1 MKILVFGA
9 GPLGSLMAARLHQAG
24 HKVSILARNQRLE
37 DIKKHGII
45 IQEEGSDKKEIAR
58 VTPVAA
64 LSPEDNYDLVMI
76 VMRKNQADE
85 IIPTLTR
92 NKKVKTFLFMLNN
105 AEGPE
110 KWMEALGRDRV
121 LLGFPYPGGERE
133 KHIMRVAPVN
143 EKKTWPLPIGEVDGK
158 IRERTREV
166 ASVLGT
172 MRGYK
177 VQVRKDMVA
186 WLKYHVALLMP
197 SFAPAMYAAGISMKR
212 FSRTRDL
219 QILTVRGIK
228 EAMRGL
234 RKNAGIPPSPSVLR
248 ILEFIPEPILVKLIE
263 IVMRKELAKSSI
275 EGHPRAALEELKVL
289 TDELM
294 IILKGAGAETPIID
308 SLQKYY
314 DPETPPYPDGKS
326 TLSMKW
332 GGILIPLGVIIA
344 IITGISL
351 WGGALT

>member
-1 MKILVFGA
+1 MKILIFGA
-9 GPLGSLMAARLHQAG
+9 GPLGSLMAARLHEAG
-24 HKVSILARNQRLE
+24 HNVSILARNQRLE

-45 IQEEGSDKKEIAR
+45 IQEEGADKKELAK

-64 LSPEDNYDLVMI
+64 FTPEDNYDLVMI

-85 IIPTLTR
+85 IIPILAR

-110 KWMEALGRDRV
+110 KWMEALGKDRV

-133 KHIMRVAPVN
+133 GPIMRVAPVN
-143 EKKTWPLPIGEVDGK
+143 EKKTWPLPIGEVDGEV
-158 IRERTREV
+158 RERTREV
-166 ASVLGT
+166 ASVLGS

-197 SFAPAMYAAGISMKR
+197 AFAPAMYAAGISMKR

-219 QILTVRGIK
+219 QILAVRGIK
-228 EAMRGL
+228 EALWGL

-248 ILEFIPEPILVKLIE
+248 IFELIPEPVFVKLIE
-263 IVMRKELAKSSI
+263 IVMRKEMAKSSI
-275 EGHPRAALEELKVL
+275 EGHPRAAREELKIL

-294 IILKGAGAETPIID
+294 EILRQNGAKTPVID

-326 TLSMKW
+326 TLPMKW

-344 IITGISL
+344 MIIGIIL
-351 WGGALT
+351 